1 MPYLSF
7 LLAYPKNFSS
17 YPSFSTF
24 LLLLL
29 FLCPF
34 LLLFLSAASC
44 LSHTSAPSWHFLP
57 PFFSLITFFSPLPF
71 FEYKCIPSLV
81 IYFLVHYP
89 LHFTSS
95 LLFFFVPY
103 LFFVSSPPLFLSL
116 APSTLHL
123 FFSPFST
130 SISSCLLPFCFIFIM
145 NTNIYDLNHSP
156 LTFASSSMTFAPDC
170 L

>member
-95 LLFFFVPY
+95 LLFFFVPS
-103 LFFVSSPPLFLSL
+103 LFFVSSPPLFFITCTIYS
-116 APSTLHL
+116 SSL
-123 FFSPFST
+123 FFPHSLHPSPLVYFPFASFSLWTPIFMT
-130 SISSCLLPFCFIFIM
+130 SITHP
-145 NTNIYDLNHSP
+145 
-156 LTFASSSMTFAPDC
+156 
-170 L
+170 